1 MEILAENTFL
11 SVLATTLTILKV
23 AIGLGLVIFF
33 HEMGHFLAAKWCN
46 VNVERFSIGFGPI
59 LWSRKWGETEYA
71 FSLIPF
77 GGYVKMLGQDDMDP
91 SQLSSE
97 EIAEDPRSYSA
108 KPVHQRMFII
118 SAGVSV
124 NVVTA
129 VLFFALAFDMG
140 VDTNPSIAGFVQT
153 GMPAWNA
160 GMKRGDRIT
169 RIDGRKVE
177 TFSDIVR
184 GVALSRDD
192 VVVEG
197 VHRDGKTFKYVLTP
211 DGTGTRRRI
220 GVAPTQSMQL
230 IKTEENQIPFTAP
243 GTPAALADPP
253 FMGGDI
259 IRKVGGI
266 DIKNFAHLQDVIAQ
280 NRKEPLDFW
289 VQREKEQ
296 NPEGELKKISV
307 RPNLVRSLGLSM
319 DIGPIVAIQDGSPAE
334 QAGLKVGD
342 QIVSVENQVIG
353 TALNPLKLNDFVL
366 QKLHE
371 DEEIEFKITI
381 SRPVK
386 GAEADIKDFA
396 IHPHDLPAWLE
407 PPGSPDTPLSIPSL
421 GLAFHLK
428 PTIMKVEEGMPAD
441 KEGIAPNE
449 RILKVVLRLPE
460 GAKPDGGKKDI
471 EIDFSEKEN
480 EGDVAVNWA
489 YAFWLMQVSPTRD
502 VILTV
507 SNKKGKER
515 QVNITPEPDDQW
527 FLPTRGIRLDYLTE
541 SMQAD
546 NIGQSLSMGLTHT
559 KNTLGDLYLTLR
571 NLFGGQISVKELHG
585 PIGIAKVAYDAA
597 DYGLPQ
603 LLLFLGFLSV
613 NLAVLNFLPIPVLD
627 GGHMVFLCWE
637 AVTRKRP
644 SERVLIAATYCGM
657 AFVLGLMVFV
667 LYLDIFIHRGGN

>member
-1 MEILAENTFL
+1 VEILAAVTLASF
-11 SVLATTLTILKV
+11 LATTLTILKV

-108 KPVHQRMFII
+108 KPVYQRMLII
-118 SAGVSV
+118 SAGVTV

-129 VLFFALAFDMG
+129 FLFFALAFGMG
-140 VDTNPSIAGFVQT
+140 VDRIPAIAGSVIT

-169 RIDGRKVE
+169 SIDDRKVE
-177 TFSDIVR
+177 TFKDIML
-184 GVALSRDD
+184 GVALSSDD
-192 VVVEG
+192 VVVKG
-197 VHRDGKTFKYVLTP
+197 VHRDGKTFKYKLTP
-211 DGTGTRRRI
+211 DGEGTLRRI
-220 GVAPTQSMQL
+220 GVVPTHSMQMFKSKENPDL
-230 IKTEENQIPFTAP
+230 ITAP

-259 IRKVGGI
+259 IRKLGEI
-266 DIKNFAHLQDVIAQ
+266 EIKDFAHLQDVISQ

-289 VQREKEQ
+289 VQREKK
-296 NPEGELKKISV
+296 PEGELDKNSV
-307 RPNLVRSLGLSM
+307 APNTVRSLGLSM

-334 QAGLKVGD
+334 QAGLQVGD

-353 TALNPLKLNDFVL
+353 TVLNPLKLNDFALKKIHVD
-366 QKLHE
+366 K
-371 DEEIEFKITI
+371 DIEFTITV

-386 GAEADIKDFA
+386 GTESKNVTTV
-396 IHPHDLPAWLE
+396 IHPNDVPAWLE
-407 PPGSPDTPLSIPSL
+407 PPRSPDTPLLIPSL
-421 GLAFHLK
+421 GLAFHLI
-428 PTIMKVEEGMPAD
+428 PTIMKVEAGKPAE
-441 KEGIAPNE
+441 KKGIAPGE
-449 RILKVVLRLPE
+449 RIKKVVLRLPE
-460 GAKPDGGKKDI
+460 DVKPDRDEKEDI

-480 EGDVAVNWA
+480 EGEVAVNWA
-489 YAFWLMQVSPTRD
+489 YAFWVMQLYPTRD

-507 SNKKGKER
+507 KDKKGEAR
-515 QVNITPEPDDQW
+515 QVPITPEPDPQW
-527 FLPTRGIRLDYLTE
+527 FLPTRGIRLTVLTE
-541 SMQAD
+541 LTQAES
-546 NIGQSLSMGLTHT
+546 IGHSLSMGLSHT
-559 KNTLGDLYLTLR
+559 KNNLGDLYLTLQ
-571 NLFGGQISVKELHG
+571 NLFGGEISVKELHG

-667 LYLDIFIHRGGN
+667 LYLDIFVHRGGN